1 MEQKEQKKNTRG
13 TIDFDTPWEN
23 TLPEPETVEWGLCEL
38 ALPPEEC
45 PPLPPEVQK
54 RWEAHQKKLQERE
67 KQAALKKKGKEE

>member
-1 MEQKEQKKNTRG
+1 MEQKKRM
-13 TIDFDTPWEN
+13 IFDFDNP
-23 TLPEPETVEWGLCEL
+23 PKPKYKAPETVEWGLCEL